1 MWQQD
6 IKRNENNCFRER
18 EQKEGGKMDKM
29 QPGDAQELEYL
40 HNQTIKLIGE
50 LNNIKSL
57 GKILSF
63 VRGLH
68 KHEKKANVHMQEMP
82 GKL

>member
-1 MWQQD
+1 
-6 IKRNENNCFRER
+6 
-18 EQKEGGKMDKM
+18 MDKM

-40 HNQTIKLIGE
+40 RNQIIKLIGE

-57 GKILSF
+57 GKILGF

-68 KHEKKANVHMQEMP
+68 KHEKKENVHMQEMS